1 MKPENLLLYDKSPR
15 SLVKI
20 CDFGL
25 SKMVNS
31 NDRKHSLRVSAM
43 PATVRGEGGVTC
55 ELNDQQVVMKSRVG
69 TFWYASPEL
78 ITKADQYNQK
88 IDIWGLGLIVY
99 IMLSGTHPFEGSMD
113 AYGDITG
120 GRITF
125 TTSPQWAS
133 VSDEAKRFVR
143 SLLRADPA
151 QRPSAVQIQKDL
163 WLTDGIAEDVQLTL
177 SMAYLRRFTVTN
189 LQDLGFKMLANQ
201 LTVDELQDARTL
213 FDSLDEDQ
221 KGYLNAHD
229 LRRALKG
236 KVRPMTAKYDTH
248 VLLQKVLQQAMDE
261 SGVEDKRKT
270 DRPAHGARRVGV
282 VTMEMFI
289 SAILQE
295 DDDLVHR
302 HLEDVFEAMDV
313 DGSGVIT
320 VNDLKHVLQGL
331 GIEMDADQISTLLV
345 AEGDI
350 ADEPTLNYSSF
361 LKLMLDRTRE
371 CRNAECRNAAA
382 SASSAA
388 APAAEGS
395 GLATHGSGGS

>member
-1 MKPENLLLYDKSPR
+1 
-15 SLVKI
+15 
-20 CDFGL
+20 
-25 SKMVNS
+25 MVNS

-189 LQDLGFKMLANQ
+189 LQDLGFKMRVLS
-201 LTVDELQDARTL
+201 LTLSTRIRKATSTRTICAEPSKAR
-213 FDSLDEDQ
+213 
-221 KGYLNAHD
+221 
-229 LRRALKG
+229 
-236 KVRPMTAKYDTH
+236 
-248 VLLQKVLQQAMDE
+248 
-261 SGVEDKRKT
+261 SG
-270 DRPAHGARRVGV
+270 P
-282 VTMEMFI
+282 
-289 SAILQE
+289 
-295 DDDLVHR
+295 
-302 HLEDVFEAMDV
+302 
-313 DGSGVIT
+313 
-320 VNDLKHVLQGL
+320 
-331 GIEMDADQISTLLV
+331 
-345 AEGDI
+345 
-350 ADEPTLNYSSF
+350 
-361 LKLMLDRTRE
+361 
-371 CRNAECRNAAA
+371 
-382 SASSAA
+382 
-388 APAAEGS
+388 
-395 GLATHGSGGS
+395 